1 MSTTTSSVA
10 IEDVTSLQERSALAN
25 VIANQAFWVSVAVAL
40 ICIATAYQQPDTFA
54 TKANFFNV
62 TRNVAAIGIMAMGM
76 TAVIITGG
84 IDLSVGSVMAFV
96 AIVAAR
102 LLEAEH

>member
-1 MSTTTSSVA
+1 MSSTSVA
-10 IEDVTSLQERSALAN
+10 IEDVTAIKERSLIATIL
-25 VIANQAFWVSVAVAL
+25 ANQAFWVSVAVAL
-40 ICIATAYQQPDTFA
+40 ICLATAWEQPDTFA

-62 TRNVAAIGIMAMGM
+62 TRNFAAIGIMAMGM

-84 IDLSVGSVMAFV
+84 IDLSVGSTMAFV

-102 LLEAEH
+102 LLEAE